1 MKSLTTTLI
10 VTILFSSLSYAQVGN
25 ESFEQAVNF
34 LNCEAVELGINKSIK
49 YLNSDID
56 ERRLAE
62 QDSDSWFSGITSQS
76 VAMSFLISLL
86 FSSVLYLL
94 ISKYVKKYV
103 ASKLYYAIQR
113 RGTSNNQSSL
123 SLEIRDA
130 NNRIRDLESHIKN
143 LNDKVAQ
150 LSIKVISIPE
160 EKNVLQEVKQVDQK
174 LDAFFLSTPNKEGSF
189 NESSATASYKEGATI
204 YKFTRKGNNKAT
216 FEIDGRDASV
226 QLALQYPDKSI
237 DPVCEAINAFNP
249 KATRIITVTAGEAL
263 LQGTKWTINTK
274 AKIRYEN

>member
-1 MKSLTTTLI
+1 MKLRIALLI
-10 VTILFSSLSYAQVGN
+10 SAMLFYSLSYAQVSK
-25 ESFEQAVNF
+25 ESFEKAVDF
-34 LNCEAVELGINKSIK
+34 LNCETVELGITKSIK
-49 YLNSDID
+49 FLNSAPD
-56 ERRLAE
+56 ESSHTN

-123 SLEIRDA
+123 SLELKDA
-130 NNRIRDLESHIKN
+130 NGRIRDLEGHIKK
-143 LNDKVAQ
+143 LYDKVDE
-150 LSIKVISIPE
+150 LSSSKSIVRE
-160 EKNVLQEVKQVDQK
+160 EKQDFQEVKQPSQK
-174 LDAFFLSTPNKEGSF
+174 NDAFFLSTPNKEGSF
-189 NESSATASYKEGATI
+189 NDSSAKASYTEGATI